1 VRLAADVRERPMT
14 LRLPWRRRSLL
25 ETFRETNRLPFA
37 MGLLGLVSAALL
49 IAGLTLGGWRWAYAL
64 EALGA
69 LILGALLI
77 GAYYRGGTWVG
88 AGEDRNATRTG
99 PSRRCLGRLVT
110 NPSGSALRQP
120 SRPPRPGKQPDPS
133 AASRSHVANLSPDAP
148 HFPAS

>member
-77 GAYYRGGTWVG
+77 GAYYRGGTRG
-88 AGEDRNATRTG
+88 SERGRTATRQG
-99 PSRRCLGRLVT
+99 PDRLA
-110 NPSGSALRQP
+110 GAW
-120 SRPPRPGKQPDPS
+120 D
-133 AASRSHVANLSPDAP
+133 DW
-148 HFPAS
+148 